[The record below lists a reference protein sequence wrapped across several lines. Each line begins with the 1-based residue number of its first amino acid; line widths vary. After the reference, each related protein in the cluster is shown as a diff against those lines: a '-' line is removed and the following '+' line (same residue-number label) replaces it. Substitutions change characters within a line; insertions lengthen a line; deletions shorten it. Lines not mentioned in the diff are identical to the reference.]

1 MKGLTDVDS
10 LEYHRLSH
18 DLFPILLIGTIVAIG
33 HFVATT
39 GVLLVPREFPFG
51 FIEVLPSGYWL
62 AVAMTLCLLFV
73 SLSSGD
79 IAYLWISSLLLIV
92 LVPSLGSLVRS
103 YPIDLFGVFASER
116 ILSSGGFSIAD
127 NLFLNFPGSTIIFS
141 VLVAVTSASS
151 LAVARA
157 FGLVYNVI
165 LGSLSYVFFRWLG
178 INPRGSVLAGLVFV
192 LSFYMQGV
200 LVSSSLMGMI
210 FYVAITAVV
219 FAQANT
225 VASRVRTFLLALLFT
240 AMIVSHA
247 FSPFMT
253 MTAMIVT
260 LIGWKYADRLVRK
273 LNFGR
278 LFGDPPPTSPSI
290 LVPFLIILAAYWMYF
305 ASLIFTWG
313 AMRLK
318 SFDLMGILRG
328 AASPLVSPGTIYASS
343 YSHLA
348 ELYAPLLLSA
358 FAVYLLTCDD
368 RRKLPLVLWLL
379 GLAGTVV
386 LALGGYL
393 QEFFA
398 RIFSFA
404 TLILC
409 YGVARLF
416 TSNRVWFR
424 RVGIIVLLAALCLHL
439 PAHYGQDSFL
449 AVRETTVQGA
459 KFIAGQPFSNETVDT
474 IYSHVIYASDKPLD
488 LHSESLFALSYQTEN
503 WIAYTEGDLAL
514 QGLQGRLRSTSY
526 DRLYSNGS
534 FDIYLPS
541 MP

>member
-116 ILSSGGFSIAD
+116 ILSSGGFSITD

-157 FGLVYNVI
+157 FGLVYNMI

-253 MTAMIVT
+253 MTAMIAT

-503 WIAYTEGDLAL
+503 WVAYTEGDLAL

-541 MP
+541 MR

>member
-1 MKGLTDVDS
+1 MD
-10 LEYHRLSH
+10 YHKLSH
-18 DLFPILLIGTIVAIG
+18 GLFPILLVGTILAIG
-33 HFVATT
+33 HFVATA

-51 FIEVLPSGYWL
+51 FIEVLPLEYWL
-62 AVAMTLCLLFV
+62 AVGMTLCLLFV

-79 IAYLWISSLLLIV
+79 VAYLWVSSLLLIV
-92 LVPSLGSLVRS
+92 LVPSLGSLMRA

-116 ILSSGGFSIAD
+116 ILSSGGFSTGD
-127 NLFLNFPGSTIIFS
+127 NVFLNFPGSTIMFS

-157 FGLVYNVI
+157 FGLAYNAI
-165 LGSLSYVFFRWLG
+165 LGNLCYMFFRWLG
-178 INPRGSVLAGLVFV
+178 LDSRASILGGLVFV

-200 LVSSSLMGMI
+200 LINSSLMGMI
-210 FYVAITAVV
+210 FYVAITAAV
-219 FAQANT
+219 FAHT
-225 VASRVRTFLLALLFT
+225 KIVASSTRTFLLVLLFM

-253 MTAMIVT
+253 MTAMIAT
-260 LIGWKYADRLVRK
+260 LVGWKYADGLVRK
-273 LNFGR
+273 LNLRR

-290 LVPFLIILAAYWMYF
+290 LVPFVIILAAYWMYF

-358 FAVYLLTCDD
+358 FAVYLLARND
-368 RRKLPLVLWLL
+368 RRRLPLVLWLL

-416 TSNRVWFR
+416 ASNRVWLR

-459 KFIAGQPFSNETVDT
+459 KFVAGQPFSNETVDT
-474 IYSHVIYASDKPLD
+474 IYSHVIYGSDKPLD
-488 LHSESLFALSYQTEN
+488 LRSESLFVLSYQTEN
-503 WIAYTEGDLAL
+503 WVAYTEGDLAL
-514 QGLQGRLRSTSY
+514 QGLRGRLRSTSY
-526 DRLYSNGS
+526 DRTYSNGS

-541 MP
+541 MR